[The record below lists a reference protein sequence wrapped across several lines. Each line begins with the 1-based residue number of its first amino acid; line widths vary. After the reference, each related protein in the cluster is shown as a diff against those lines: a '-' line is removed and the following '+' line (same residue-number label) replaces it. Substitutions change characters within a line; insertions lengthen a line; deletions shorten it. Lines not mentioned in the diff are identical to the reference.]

1 MITTCTLNPAIDY
14 HLYQDQIEKG
24 KLNRVTEYSFDLGG
38 KGINVSK
45 SLNQLA
51 CKSRAI
57 TILNPELKLFYKRV
71 FKAHPFIKADIV
83 KTQAL
88 IRFNVKMHARM
99 ETEINTQSEQI
110 TAAQIHQLIKK
121 VKRIK
126 DTDMMIFSGSCI
138 NNEPYLYDAL
148 LTAIKDKDVDVI
160 IDIPAILY
168 DQVLKHKPLLVKPNQ
183 EELKD
188 YFNLKDN
195 PKSYIPYCRELIN
208 KGAQNI
214 ILSLGKSGSLFVNSD
229 QAFRIKL
236 EPIKTNDT
244 VGAGDAFVAG
254 FAFSYNQE
262 KDVIKAYQF
271 GHSTAHAYVMHPQ
284 FHINDVYQILK
295 RIDMKEIIDETI

>member
-14 HLYQDQIEKG
+14 HLYQDRIEKG
-24 KLNRVTEYSFDLGG
+24 RLNRVTEYSFDLGG

-57 TILNPELKLFYKRV
+57 TILNPELKLFYNRV
-71 FKAHPFIKADIV
+71 FKAHPFIKPDIV
-83 KTQAL
+83 KTQAF
-88 IRFNVKMHARM
+88 IRFNVKIHARM

-126 DTDMMIFSGSCI
+126 DKDMMIFSGSCI

-160 IDIPAILY
+160 IDIPAKLY

-188 YFNLKDN
+188 YFNLKDD
-195 PKSYIPYCRELIN
+195 PKSFIPYCRALIS
-208 KGAQNI
+208 KGAQNV
-214 ILSLGKSGSLFVNSD
+214 ILSLGKSGSLFVNND
-229 QAFRIKL
+229 QAFRIEL

-262 KDVIKAYQF
+262 KDMIKAYQF
-271 GHSTAHAYVMHPQ
+271 GHSTAHAYVMHQQ